1 MNILYVVH
9 YFLPKH
15 QAGTEIYTSLL
26 ASRFQKDGHQVA
38 VLASEDGPPSQQ
50 SVEIKE
56 DRWQDIPVFRIYR
69 HEPRNFTESY
79 TDGRIDRAF
88 EGILAELRPDVVHFQ
103 HTFRLSAGM
112 IETAKKHGA
121 AVLVTLADY
130 WFICPPILLLQPRAV
145 LCSGP
150 VPQKCAQCG
159 NAIGVLYSGSA
170 ENTTLGRTYEALV
183 RTAHAMKRSLPRPL
197 VERLR
202 FWKQARELSDPD
214 SSYKKR
220 LAMIEQRQRTMK
232 NALAAADL
240 VIAPSRFLLEKTV
253 EAGAVDRE
261 RIVHSDYGFDK
272 RPFQGLKK
280 KPGEGV
286 RLGYVGTPVE
296 HKGLHVAVEAMNIV
310 ADTSAELRVYGEL
323 GWFPAYARRLRRMSR
338 NPRTRF
344 LGRFEHQDIA
354 LVLAGLDMVIVPSL
368 WYENSPL
375 TIHEAF
381 MGGVPVIASDMG
393 GMKELLENGGG
404 RTFRSGDPHDLARV
418 IREIVSNPSELE
430 NLAASIP
437 GVKSIEENARELFK
451 WYQDFSSRRG

>member
-9 YFLPKH
+9 YFLPAH

-26 ASRFQKDGHQVA
+26 ARRFQEDGHRVR
-38 VLASEDGPPSQQ
+38 VLASEDGPPSGQD
-50 SVEIKE
+50 VEIKE
-56 DRWQDIPVFRIYR
+56 DRWQDIPVFRLYR
-69 HEPRNFTESY
+69 HEPRNFAESY
-79 TDGRIDRAF
+79 TDERIDRAF
-88 EGILAELRPDVVHFQ
+88 EGLLDELRPDVVHFQ

-130 WFICPPILLLQPRAV
+130 WFICPPILLLQPRGV

-150 VPQKCAQCG
+150 APPKCAQCG

-170 ENTTLGRTYEALV
+170 ENTTLGKIYESLV
-183 RTAHAMKRSLPRPL
+183 RTAHDMKRSLPRPL

-220 LAMIEQRQRTMK
+220 LAMIEQRQKTMK
-232 NALAAADL
+232 NALASADL
-240 VIAPSRFLLEKTV
+240 VIAPSRFMLEKTV
-253 EAGAVDRE
+253 EAGAVERE

-272 RPFQGLKK
+272 TPFQGLKK
-280 KPGEGV
+280 MPGETV
-286 RLGYVGTPVE
+286 RFGYVGTPVE
-296 HKGLHVAVEAMNIV
+296 HKGLHVAVEAMNM
-310 ADTSAELRVYGEL
+310 ASDAPAELLVYGDL
-323 GWFPAYARRLRRMSR
+323 SWFPAYARRLRCMSR

-344 LGRFEHQDIA
+344 MGRFEHHDIA
-354 LVLAGLDMVIVPSL
+354 EVLAGLDAVIVPSL

-375 TIHEAF
+375 TMHEAF
-381 MGGVPVIASDMG
+381 MAGVPVVASDMG

-404 RTFRSGDPHDLARV
+404 RTFQPGDPADLARV
-418 IREIVSNPSELE
+418 IREIASDPSELE
-430 NLAASIP
+430 KLAASIP
-437 GVKSIEENARELFK
+437 EVKSIEENAEELLH
-451 WYQDFSSRRG
+451 WYQKFSSQQG